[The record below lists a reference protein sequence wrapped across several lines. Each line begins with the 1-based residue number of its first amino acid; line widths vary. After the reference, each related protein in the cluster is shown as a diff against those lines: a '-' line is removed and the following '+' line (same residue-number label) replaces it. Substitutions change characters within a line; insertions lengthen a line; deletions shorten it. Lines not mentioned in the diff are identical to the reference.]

1 MFGEQWDGLLD
12 EASNCFKWSDIKQ
25 DLKSLQQIV
34 IDKNGKSVA
43 VRTQCISTC
52 GKVYLAV
59 GVAISSAIQE
69 I

>member
-1 MFGEQWDGLLD
+1 MLGKELDGLPD
-12 EASNCFKWSDIKQ
+12 EAGHRFKWSDIKQ